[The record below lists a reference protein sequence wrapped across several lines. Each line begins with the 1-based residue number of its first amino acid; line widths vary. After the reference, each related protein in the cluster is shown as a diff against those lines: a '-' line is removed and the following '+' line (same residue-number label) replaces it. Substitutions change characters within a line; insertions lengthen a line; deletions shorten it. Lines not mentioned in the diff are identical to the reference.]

1 MPPSLPIATRAPL
14 RMCCL
19 AGNYRQVLSE
29 LEDFGA
35 AYRQSLE
42 LREVCETPAVGMAQ
56 KLSVLEA
63 IAGKMGSS
71 HVTLNFL
78 RVLMSHYR
86 LPLLEE
92 IVPAFRNVAY
102 ARLGIVQ
109 VKISSASDLS
119 AQEQELLRARFNEL
133 TRSSR
138 NWNSILTADLI
149 GGLVAQIGSTVYD
162 GSIRGHLDRMREQLL
177 SNEGDFSYQLSGCQ
191 ANGAVTPHG
200 QTLRTGR
207 T

>member
-1 MPPSLPIATRAPL
+1 MPTVIANRYARA
-14 RMCCL
+14 L
-19 AGNYRQVLSE
+19 ADVVAPTGNYRQVLAE

-42 LREVCETPAVGMAQ
+42 FREVSDTPAVGMAQ

-63 IAGKMGSS
+63 LAGKMGIS

-86 LPLLEE
+86 MPLLEDA
-92 IVPAFRNVAY
+92 IQAFRRVAY

-119 AQEQELLRARFNEL
+119 SEEQEVLQARFNEL
-133 TRSSR
+133 TQKQSELEFHLDG
-138 NWNSILTADLI
+138 NLI
-149 GGLVAQIGSTVYD
+149 GGLVAQIGSTVFD
-162 GSIRGHLDRMREQLL
+162 GSIRGSLDRLRGQLL
-177 SNEGDFSYQLSGCQ
+177 EQ
-191 ANGAVTPHG
+191 
-200 QTLRTGR
+200 
-207 T
+207 